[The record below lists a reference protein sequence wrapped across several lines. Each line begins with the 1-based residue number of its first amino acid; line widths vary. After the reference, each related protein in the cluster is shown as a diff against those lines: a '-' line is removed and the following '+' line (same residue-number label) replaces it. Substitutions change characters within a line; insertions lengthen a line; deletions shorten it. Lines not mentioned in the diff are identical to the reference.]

1 MHGLHS
7 MLDIKRYNNV
17 GVDSEFSSKIIYIYI
32 SLERLVVIYS
42 TVYINLV
49 LPNILGRLYTGS

>member
-17 GVDSEFSSKIIYIYI
+17 GVDSEFSSKIIYIYK
-32 SLERLVVIYS
+32 LRA
-42 TVYINLV
+42 T
-49 LPNILGRLYTGS
+49 GRDI